1 MSSFSFVESASVL
14 VLCSGGQSFIDVVE
28 VLAVVCADEISQTM
42 LCARGRQLQSSVHSV
57 SLCRVLGGNN
67 RNRLCLLGKVR
78 GMDGSRHGER
88 VVEGP
93 T

>member
-1 MSSFSFVESASVL
+1 MLLKSLQSSVPMKSVSL
-14 VLCSGGQSFIDVVE
+14 CCVLGG
-28 VLAVVCADEISQTM
+28 
-42 LCARGRQLQSSVHSV
+42 GRQLQSSVQSV

-78 GMDGSRHGER
+78 GMDGSRQGER